1 MMQKINLIT
10 LGCSKNIVDSERI
23 LRQLDINNFAI
34 VDSVEQSD
42 VVLINTCG
50 FIEAAKEESIN
61 TILEIVEAKK
71 RDIIKKIIVAGCLSE
86 RYLTEL
92 KSEIPEVDVFFGTE
106 DYRGIIE
113 NLGGNFKYELL
124 GERKLTTPR
133 HFAYLKISE
142 GCDNPCSF
150 CAIPLIRGKYRST
163 SIDELFAEASF
174 LSEKGVKELIII
186 GQDTTEYGIDL
197 YGKRNLHELLAKL
210 SEIPKIEWIRLLYAY
225 PSHFPDET
233 IREIANNPKI
243 LKYIDIPLQH
253 ISENVLKSMRRGIS
267 SSRQKELIF
276 KLKKEIPNL
285 TLRTTFIVGYP
296 NETEQDFNELCEF
309 VKEIEFD
316 RVGVFTYSHEE
327 NTSAFNLEDAI
338 PEEIKQERESI
349 LMEIQ
354 REISNKKNSNLVGK
368 VISVIVDDIEGKYF
382 VARSKMD
389 APEVDGNV
397 LIEAKNKYLKVG
409 NIYEVEIIDF
419 EDYDLFAKLHKM

>member
-71 RDIIKKIIVAGCLSE
+71 RDIIKKIIIAGCLSE

>member
-1 MMQKINLIT
+1 MQKINLIT

-71 RDIIKKIIVAGCLSE
+71 RDIIKKIIIAGCLSE

>member
-1 MMQKINLIT
+1 MQKINLIT

-354 REISNKKNSNLVGK
+354 REISSKKNSNLVGK